1 MRSYT
6 VFDLFAAWFSLAA
19 KPRRYLSRKIQE
31 ALWTGEQKIEEKR
44 HRKEALI
51 SANTGVSMEHS
62 AKNRGMEGETG
73 CVVG

>member
-19 KPRRYLSRKIQE
+19 KPRRYLTRKMQAAFE
-31 ALWTGEQKIEEKR
+31 LGKQKIEEKR
-44 HRKEALI
+44 RKREALA
-51 SANTGVSMEHS
+51 SVKTGLSMERS
-62 AKNRGMEGETG
+62 AKSREMKGETG